1 MSPGEAGS
9 SSRVPFCPLLPNSFL
24 FYSIPMAC
32 WNLHY
37 GRMYF
42 YPFYVTCVFPC
53 RTALSRFFSLTKA
66 SGSGAG
72 LVTPL
77 DPFLLRSCLF
87 IFWCTDRKKFS
98 WIPPRCYGILVYVWM
113 SNSLF
118 KKRGRDKWGTSYATM
133 MLTLPPTLYLINLSS
148 LKFCFAIFCQ
158 QYSLIDEAYLF
169 IDMKYL

>member
-1 MSPGEAGS
+1 MLKSPLWQDG
-9 SSRVPFCPLLPNSFL
+9 LL
-24 FYSIPMAC
+24 SILC
-32 WNLHY
+32 HL
-37 GRMYF
+37 
-42 YPFYVTCVFPC
+42 CVSLQDSTFQV
-53 RTALSRFFSLTKA
+53 FSLTKA

-72 LVTPL
+72 LLTPL

-98 WIPPRCYGILVYVWM
+98 WIPPRCYGTLVYVWM

-133 MLTLPPTLYLINLSS
+133 MLILPLTLYLINLSS